1 MTLDHLVT
9 FLKEVQGE
17 EYARKEDAQAIF
29 ESLKHLKI
37 FHRNGLHLDAFFR
50 YLLGDLNHAHTPM
63 IHHDMNAPLAHYYLF
78 TGHNSYLTGN
88 QLSSDSS
95 VVPITKALR
104 RGVRVIELDLWP
116 NSAKNDV
123 EVCHGGTL
131 TSPVALKDCLR
142 AIKDNAFVAS
152 EYPVVIT
159 FEDHLTP
166 TLQAKVAK
174 MVTKTFGNM
183 LYCPLS
189 DYLVDFPSPE
199 ILKKRVLISTKPP
212 EYRESQHGST
222 RKKKENL
229 KDHSKDD
236 EEDSPNEAP
245 DDQDSDDNDREEDD
259 DEDEDDEHDVPEYKQ
274 LIAIHAGKPK
284 GEFQKWLADAVKVR
298 RLSLS
303 EQQLENAA
311 KTNGTHMVRFT
322 QRNFLRI
329 YPKGMRL
336 DSSNYNPMLGWMHG
350 AQMVAFNMQGHGK
363 YLWIMQGMFRSNGGC
378 GYVKKPDFLL
388 NVGPENEVF
397 DPKEILPVKKTLQV
411 KVYMGEGWHS
421 DFRHTH
427 FDRFSPPDFFV
438 KVGIAG
444 VPRDSKMRKTKAVE
458 DEWTP
463 VWNEE
468 FEFPLTIPELA
479 LLRVEALEYDTSGNS
494 DFGGQTCLPIS
505 ELKTG
510 IRSVPLNDRKGDKYK
525 NVRLLMSFQ
534 FV

>member
-1 MTLDHLVT
+1 MVTTTTSKIYRQSYKVCFCFKRRFKLGAPDPPEDVKNLFDEYSDDGYMTLDHLVT

-350 AQMVAFNMQGHGK
+350 AQMVAFNMQ
-363 YLWIMQGMFRSNGGC
+363 
-378 GYVKKPDFLL
+378 
-388 NVGPENEVF
+388 
-397 DPKEILPVKKTLQV
+397 V